1 MIISCIDTKDAG
13 FFSSFFFMV
22 NHYLYAKINKHS
34 FRLKTDNWLFKS
46 EKGWEDY
53 FLPID
58 FDPFTQN
65 TNNDTQIQEIHN
77 HAAILANYP
86 MILYRNIIPEIYRL
100 NRTTLD
106 ALYDARFIF
115 NQFRENSPLR
125 LQQKNVLTNTN
136 HDYGSLFIRRG
147 DKLIEESVL
156 IPAEDYLLYL
166 LEIYP
171 NVQTIFVQTDDYNVF
186 LELLAFQEKTPTI
199 QHIQLYTL
207 CKSHLKGGMVITKE
221 KYEYCQDA
229 DFEKN
234 IQKIRIP
241 QNQAY
246 LRTNQENLKAF
257 IPLEMQTPEQVRE
270 HTTDMLIGIDFLLK
284 SKVCVTD
291 YLSNVTRFIKFAHT
305 NIDAVYDILRR
316 TNKLDM
322 HIIGC
327 PAYGMN
333 FYLPE
338 GSERS
343 ERSERNEGSKQGL
356 VFSKNR

>member
-1 MIISCIDTKDAG
+1 
-13 FFSSFFFMV
+13 MV
-22 NHYLYAKINKHS
+22 NHYLYAKINKRP
-34 FRLKTDNWLFKS
+34 FRLKTDKWLFKS

-58 FDPFTQN
+58 FDPFSTNTN

-125 LQQKNVLTNTN
+125 LQQKNVFTNL
-136 HDYGSLFIRRG
+136 DYGSLFIRRG

-156 IPAEDYLLYL
+156 ISAEDYLLYL

-171 NVQTIFVQTDDYNVF
+171 NCNCVFVQTDDYNVF

-207 CKSHLKGGMVITKE
+207 CKPHLKGGMVITKE
-221 KYEYCQDA
+221 KYEYCQDP
-229 DFEKN
+229 DFETN

-257 IPLEMQTPEQVRE
+257 IPLEMQTPAEIRE

-291 YLSNVTRFIKFAHT
+291 YLSNVTRFIKFAHP

-322 HIIGC
+322 HIVGC
-327 PAYGMN
+327 PGYGMN

-338 GSERS
+338 RQERT
-343 ERSERNEGSKQGL
+343 EGSKQGL
-356 VFSKNR
+356 VFLKN

>member
-34 FRLKTDNWLFKS
+34 FRLNTENWLFKA

-58 FDPFTQN
+58 FDPFTPN
-65 TNNDTQIQEIHN
+65 TNNETQINEIHN
-77 HAAILANYP
+77 HTAILANYP

-100 NRTTLD
+100 NCPTLN
-106 ALYDARFIF
+106 ALNEARFTFWEKRGESPIRM
-115 NQFRENSPLR
+115 NQKELIAAPAAF
-125 LQQKNVLTNTN
+125 
-136 HDYGSLFIRRG
+136 DYGGLFIRRG

-156 IPAEDYLLYL
+156 VPAENYLLYL
-166 LEIYP
+166 IELYP
-171 NVQTIFVQTDDYNVF
+171 NCNCVFVQTDDYNVF
-186 LELLAFQEKTPTI
+186 LELLAYQEKTPAI

-207 CKSHLKGGMVITKE
+207 CKPHLKGGMVITKHY
-221 KYEYCQDA
+221 YEYCRSPA
-229 DFEKN
+229 FETE

-241 QNQAY
+241 QNRAY
-246 LRTNQENLKAF
+246 LQQNQENLKAF
-257 IPLEMQTPEQVRE
+257 VPIEMQTPEQIRE

-291 YLSNVTRFIKFAHT
+291 YLSNVTRFIKFAHP
-305 NIDAVYDILRR
+305 NIDAVYDVLRR

-322 HIIGC
+322 HIVGC

-333 FYLPE
+333 FYLPSSG

-343 ERSERNEGSKQGL
+343 EGSK
-356 VFSKNR
+356 N

>member
-34 FRLKTDNWLFKS
+34 FRLKTDNWLFKA

-58 FDPFTQN
+58 FDPFVSN
-65 TNNDTQIQEIHN
+65 TNTNNQNDTQIHEIHN

-106 ALYDARFIF
+106 ALDDARFTFWQKRGESPIRM
-115 NQFRENSPLR
+115 NQKSLLAAPAAF
-125 LQQKNVLTNTN
+125 
-136 HDYGSLFIRRG
+136 DYGGLFIRRG
-147 DKLIEESVL
+147 DKLIEESILVS
-156 IPAEDYLLYL
+156 AEHYLLYL
-166 LEIYP
+166 IEIYP
-171 NVQTIFVQTDDYNVF
+171 NVQTVFVQTDDYNVF
-186 LELLAFQEKTPTI
+186 LELLAYQEKTPTI

-207 CKSHLKGGMVITKE
+207 CKAHLKGGMVITKE
-221 KYEYCQDA
+221 KYDYCRSPA
-229 DFEKN
+229 FETE

-241 QNQAY
+241 QNQVY

-257 IPLEMQTPEQVRE
+257 VPLEMQTPAEIRE

-291 YLSNVTRFIKFAHT
+291 YLSNVTRFIKFAHP
-305 NIDAVYDILRR
+305 NIDAVYDVLRH

-322 HIIGC
+322 NIVGC
-327 PAYGMN
+327 PGYGMN

-338 GSERS
+338 KTERS
-343 ERSERNEGSKQGL
+343 EGPKTGL
-356 VFSKNR
+356 FFSKN